1 MKKILILGGTGF
13 VGRILTEK
21 LVKTE
26 NEITLFNRGK
36 TNLDIFP
43 ETKRIKGG
51 RNTKDVKQ
59 IEDTS
64 WDVIIDFSGMFPD
77 NIDEITELMKGKIGR
92 YIFISSCS
100 VNPLEDP
107 SKLKFPVNEENEILP
122 CTKEQSLDRN
132 VMSFYGNKKAECERI
147 LLGKDWLDAIIF
159 RPALIFGK
167 YDPTDRFYYW
177 LYRVKTQ
184 DNILIPDGGKFRFT
198 NTFSEDLADILFESI
213 NIEKHRKVYNGTT
226 HDPVS
231 LKEFLDLTAKE
242 IGSKPKYVSASADF
256 LHDNEVNEWAD
267 LPMWITGFDMN
278 FDNTRLKTDFISKL
292 TSFPESVKKTIEYYE
307 SSGLTEGRY
316 GLRLEKE
323 KELIHKLTK

>member
-1 MKKILILGGTGF
+1 MKRILILGGTGF

-36 TNLDIFP
+36 TNPEIFP
-43 ETKRIKGG
+43 EAKRIKGD
-51 RNTKDVKQ
+51 RNTDDVKQ
-59 IEDTS
+59 TGNSS
-64 WDVIIDFSGMFPD
+64 WDVIIDFSGMYPD
-77 NIDEITELMKGKIGR
+77 NIDEITGLVKGKVGR

-100 VNPLEDP
+100 VYPLDDP
-107 SKLKFPVNEENEILP
+107 AKLKFPVSEENEILP

-132 VMSFYGNKKAECERI
+132 IMSFYGNKKAECERI
-147 LLGKDWLDAIIF
+147 LLGKDWLDAVIF

-184 DNILIPDGGKFRFT
+184 DEILIPDEGKFRFT
-198 NTFSEDLADILFESI
+198 NSFSEDLADILFESI
-213 NIEKHRKVYNGTT
+213 NIQKHRKVYNGTT

-231 LKEFLDLTAKE
+231 LKEFLDIAAKE
-242 IGSKPKYVSASADF
+242 TRREPDYVSASTDF
-256 LHDNEVNEWAD
+256 LHDNEVHEWGD

-278 FDNTRLKTDFISKL
+278 FDNSKLRADFKSKL
-292 TSFPESVKKTIEYYE
+292 TSFPDSVKKTVEYYE
-307 SSGLTEGRY
+307 HLGWKEGRY
-316 GLRLEKE
+316 GLRLDKE
-323 KELIHKLTK
+323 KELIQKLTK